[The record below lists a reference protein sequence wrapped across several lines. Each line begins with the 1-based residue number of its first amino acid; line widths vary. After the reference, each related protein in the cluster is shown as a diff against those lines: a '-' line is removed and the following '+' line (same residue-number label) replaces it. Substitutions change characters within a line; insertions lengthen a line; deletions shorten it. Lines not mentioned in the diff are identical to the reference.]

1 MSKFKNPEVGQ
12 IVYLKQ
18 NIFEPPCEDHPGW
31 KLGDRGDAVIVTY
44 VNEKSNS
51 YTVTHPQDKDND
63 NSGYRVYHHEIM
75 LTDPL
80 VTILEQRAYMKRK
93 RYTSL
98 EQRYYRK
105 VYNNG

>member
-1 MSKFKNPEVGQ
+1 MNKFKNPEIGQ

-31 KLGDRGDAVIVTY
+31 QLGDRGDAVIVKF
-44 VNEKSNS
+44 VNDKTNS
-51 YTVTHPQDKDND
+51 FTVSHPQDKYDN
-63 NSGYRVYHHEIM
+63 NSDYRVYRNEIM

-80 VTILEQRAYMKRK
+80 VTILEQREYMRKK

-98 EQRYYRK
+98 EQRYYREK
-105 VYNNG
+105 YIDV